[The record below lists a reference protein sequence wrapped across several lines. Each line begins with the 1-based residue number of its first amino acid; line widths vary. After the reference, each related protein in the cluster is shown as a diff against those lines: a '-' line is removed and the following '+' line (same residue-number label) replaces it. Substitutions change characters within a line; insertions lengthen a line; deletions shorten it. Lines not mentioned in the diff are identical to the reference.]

1 MTSSDQRPVL
11 IVAPTEDVHAR
22 AVAAVLDRDF
32 AVPAVIWDRATLPRD
47 TAIDFRVGAAGSTA
61 QLHTDAG
68 DFPLDDFRSV

>member
-32 AVPAVIWDRATLPRD
+32 AVPAVIWDRATLPRE
-47 TAIDFRVGAAGSTA
+47 TAIDFRVGAARLP
-61 QLHTDAG
+61 QL
-68 DFPLDDFRSV
+68 